1 MNLHPSRPLG
11 GVAYKPTTPP
21 APQNVEAFPG
31 RLREIISSVSWVYLP
46 SLIKMI
52 NSITGEVQNPQ
63 QVRNITS
70 NVDQVLS
77 VIVRM
82 WKVH

>member
-1 MNLHPSRPLG
+1 MVKS
-11 GVAYKPTTPP
+11 K
-21 APQNVEAFPG
+21 
-31 RLREIISSVSWVYLP
+31 
-46 SLIKMI
+46 
-52 NSITGEVQNPQ
+52 NPQ